1 MTDARF
7 EDGAEQPL
15 RLFAHDAEDL
25 AVISALVQ
33 DAVFPSAEMA
43 WHPRQRRFAI
53 LLNRFRWEDR
63 DAAAQAGRKFERVR
77 AVLEI
82 NDVVR
87 VRSQGFA
94 RGAQDL
100 VLSVLSIQFDAQDDG
115 MGEILL
121 TLAGDGLVALQVE
134 CVNISLVDV
143 TRPYIAPS
151 GQAPNHPT

>member
-15 RLFAHDAEDL
+15 RLFAHDTDDL
-25 AVISALVQ
+25 VVISALVQ
-33 DAVFPSAEMA
+33 DAIFPSVEMA

-77 AVLEI
+77 SVLEI
-82 NDVVR
+82 NDVTH

-94 RGAQDL
+94 RSAQDL

-134 CVNISLVDV
+134 CLNISLVDV

-151 GQAPNHPT
+151 GQTPNHPA

>member
-63 DAAAQAGRKFERVR
+63 DAAARAGRKFERVR

-100 VLSVLSIQFDAQDDG
+100 VLSVLSIQFDAQEDG

-121 TLAGDGLVALQVE
+121 TLAGDGLVAVQVE

>member
-63 DAAAQAGRKFERVR
+63 DAAARAGRKFERVR
-77 AVLEI
+77 TVLEI

-94 RGAQDL
+94 RSAQDL
-100 VLSVLSIQFDAQDDG
+100 VLSVLSIQFDAQEDG

>member
-53 LLNRFRWEDR
+53 LLNSFRWEDR

>member
-1 MTDARF
+1 M
-7 EDGAEQPL
+7 
-15 RLFAHDAEDL
+15 
-25 AVISALVQ
+25 
-33 DAVFPSAEMA
+33 
-43 WHPRQRRFAI
+43 
-53 LLNRFRWEDR
+53 WEDR

-77 AVLEI
+77 SVLEI
-82 NDVVR
+82 NDVTH

-94 RGAQDL
+94 RNAQDL

-134 CVNISLVDV
+134 CLNISLVDV

-151 GQAPNHPT
+151 GQAPNHPA

>member
-15 RLFAHDAEDL
+15 RLFAHDTDDL

-33 DAVFPSAEMA
+33 DAIFPSVEMA

-77 AVLEI
+77 SVLEI
-82 NDVVR
+82 NDVTH

-94 RGAQDL
+94 RSAQDL

-115 MGEILL
+115 TGEILL

-134 CVNISLVDV
+134 CLNISLVDV

-151 GQAPNHPT
+151 GQAPNHPA

>member
-63 DAAAQAGRKFERVR
+63 DAAARAGRKFERVR

-100 VLSVLSIQFDAQDDG
+100 VLSVLSIQFDAQEDG

>member
-63 DAAAQAGRKFERVR
+63 DAAALAGRKFERVR

-100 VLSVLSIQFDAQDDG
+100 VLSVLSIQFDAQEDG